1 MPQLYDTIGVGY
13 GSYRRPDPRIAA
25 AIMRALGE
33 LAPIVNVGAGT
44 GSYEPADRP
53 VVAVEPA
60 LTMIRQRQART
71 IPVVQASATHL
82 PFRDGAFAAALAV
95 LTVHHWPD
103 RMRGLAEFA
112 RVARHRL
119 VIATYDPAAAGF
131 WLIEDYFPAIREI
144 DRLSMPSLEE
154 FRRALGPVDVRA
166 LPIPHD
172 CTDGFLG
179 AYWRRPY
186 AYLDPGVRRAISAFA
201 KIPHIDAGLTQ
212 LRADLANGTWARR
225 YGHLLHQAALDLGYR
240 LVIAHL
246 GSSGTT

>member
-1 MPQLYDTIGVGY
+1 
-13 GSYRRPDPRIAA
+13 
-25 AIMRALGE
+25 
-33 LAPIVNVGAGT
+33 
-44 GSYEPADRP
+44 
-53 VVAVEPA
+53 
-60 LTMIRQRQART
+60 
-71 IPVVQASATHL
+71 
-82 PFRDGAFAAALAV
+82 
-95 LTVHHWPD
+95 
-103 RMRGLAEFA
+103 MRGLAEFA

-201 KIPHIDAGLTQ
+201 KIPHIDAGLTR

-225 YGHLLHQAALDLGYR
+225 YGHLLHQEALDLGYR
-240 LVIAHL
+240 LVIAHV
-246 GSSGTT
+246 GSGTT

>member
-60 LTMIRQRQART
+60 MTMIRQRQART

-201 KIPHIDAGLTQ
+201 KIPHIDTGLTR

-225 YGHLLHQAALDLGYR
+225 YGHLLHQEALDLGYR